1 MRRPDPAIRTLLLDN
16 NVFVAATR
24 NPRRMTETLRLILK
38 IVQDRDIRLVG
49 NELLVEEMAR
59 YAEAFGSRT
68 AALILGVLASK
79 MEVLEVRE
87 SLIRVCR
94 AYMRDGE
101 AVDVVLAATCLQA
114 EAVLI
119 TNDRHFDRIRDEG
132 IIKVWSIAEAIS
144 NLL

>member
-1 MRRPDPAIRTLLLDN
+1 LLLDN